1 MKSALRYILP
11 VTLLMVIFTSC
22 SNKGPKEAALIP
34 KTASAVIVLDPGAM
48 QDKLT
53 SGGISVDTL
62 FSRIFKNDS
71 SDTEDRKKLD
81 DFRNNA
87 GIDWKKQLFFSF
99 SQKGNQKDGNTTIM
113 NVMGGLSDASK
124 FESWLKAQKE
134 FALKTITKEKNHSYL
149 LTDDNTALSWTDK
162 NVIVTIY
169 KHIQMAS
176 DVPYDTVNMEFKIPE
191 KKNVEADLKKEV
203 GSYYSLEKDASM
215 AGVSAFTNM
224 FKDKADGYV
233 FSSSNSSLG
242 ALSMLPLSLPK
253 VEELMKDNYSTATLS
268 FEAGKIVAKSATYTN
283 PVVSNILKEYAG
295 PTVNL
300 SMIERYPSDKINGFM
315 LASFNP
321 EIFGGFLKQL
331 EMEGLIN
338 GRLEKAGFTLQDLYK
353 SLKGEIAVVVS
364 DLGFSQLE
372 PHQKT
377 DEEDMTKKKP
387 LGKMI
392 FNAPVGDKASF
403 TKMMDKVAELG
414 YIRKEGATYK
424 SGELMSMLGIYMLAD
439 EKNLV
444 IASDSL
450 TYAQYMSNK
459 SQAVIN
465 TDVLNRFKGKS
476 TVFYFDIDNTI
487 GGFMS
492 SSSTSDYNRSM
503 KTAKETFKD
512 IIGSSDNF
520 DGKSVKGVFEIRM
533 QNEKQNSLVTLTSL
547 LTDIAVDMRV
557 ASKKQKELEEKMFPG
572 GIPAIIRTN

>member
-11 VTLLMVIFTSC
+11 ITLLMVIFTSC

-113 NVMGGLSDASK
+113 NVMGGLSDATR

-134 FALKTITKEKNHSYL
+134 FASKTITKEKNHSYL

-203 GSYYSLEKDASM
+203 SSYYSLEKDASM

-253 VEELMKDNYSTATLS
+253 VEELMKDNYSAATLS

-372 PHQKT
+372 PQQKT

-476 TVFYFDIDNTI
+476 TVFYFDIANTI

-492 SSSTSDYNRSM
+492 RSSTSDYNRSM